1 MKTCE
6 SCKLFGA
13 YEALAGIKN
22 SVLLLHS
29 VTGCNFGTLTM
40 GISKHMDQISQCCTV
55 INENDVILGGE
66 ASVEAALQSV
76 WELYHPEAIFVVSGC
91 ISSMV
96 GDDVR
101 SAVLRAALPC
111 PVLCIDAPGFAGGMK
126 DGYEAASRELI
137 ALMEKPLHLK
147 KEIPTVNFLGLGA
160 DDVRLKEDLTAI
172 QKLLDGSVSVSMCL
186 SACSVEEIKKAS
198 YADLNLVFGRGIT
211 LAKKMKENFG
221 IPYAELAYPYGITGE
236 KDLEDILKEL
246 LGKSPVKS
254 DRQQQAIE
262 QLKTIYAYLQALYGS
277 GAAVIGERAR
287 ANGMK
292 RFLEEELGI
301 DVVCFGVREELTDL
315 EEFYGTM
322 RKQEVAM
329 LFGSSFEAQIAR
341 EMEIP
346 LIRFDYPV
354 FDRISVT
361 YRPYACTEGIP
372 YLIEDI
378 LNEIMA
384 EKRKE
389 GALYQ

>member
-66 ASVEAALQSV
+66 TSVEAALQSV
-76 WELYHPEAIFVVSGC
+76 WDLYHPEAVFVVSGC

-96 GDDVR
+96 GDDVG
-101 SAVLRAALPC
+101 SAVLRVALPC
-111 PVLCIDAPGFAGGMK
+111 PVICIDAPGFAGGMK
-126 DGYEAASRELI
+126 DGYEVACRELI
-137 ALMEKPLHLK
+137 ALMENPLPLK
-147 KEIPTVNFLGLGA
+147 KEIPEVNILGLGA
-160 DDVRLKEDLTAI
+160 GDVRLREDLKAI
-172 QKLLDGSVSVSMCL
+172 QKLLDGSVSVSMCI
-186 SACSVEEIKKAS
+186 SACSVEEIKRAS

-221 IPYAELAYPYGITGE
+221 IPYVELAYPYGITGE
-236 KDLEDILKEL
+236 KNLEDVLEV
-246 LGKSPVKS
+246 LGKFPGKA

-277 GAAVIGERAR
+277 SAAIIGERAR

-315 EEFYGTM
+315 EDFYESI

-329 LFGSSFEAQIAR
+329 LFGSSFELQIAR
-341 EMEIP
+341 ELEIP

-354 FDRISVT
+354 FDRVSIT
-361 YRPYACTEGIP
+361 YRPYVCAEGVP